1 MIYLLILL
9 AFTISA
15 LMSKSRFFSATTKIL
30 GIMIIDIWAEIVK
43 ANRIKRQNVLFLPLV
58 TSQTIR
64 IVDNRQNISNVTDE
78 LCHI

>member
-1 MIYLLILL
+1 ML
-9 AFTISA
+9 
-15 LMSKSRFFSATTKIL
+15 RNL
-30 GIMIIDIWAEIVK
+30 G
-43 ANRIKRQNVLFLPLV
+43 RQNVLFLPLV